1 MRDIDLK
8 SLRLF
13 AAVCDNGNIKAAA
26 AQEHIEPSAI
36 SKRLAQLEDQLGIQL
51 LVRGRMGAELTPAGQ
66 ALLEHVRSLMFT
78 VQRIEA
84 DMDSFKGGIKGHVR
98 LAASASA
105 SRMSEGEILC
115 GWLPGRTGMSPSTM
129 APVRSVRPLWPGIW
143 NGDLSVSMS
152 RIHASSRGADDRNPI
167 GSLVSRSVAA
177 PNAC

>member
-66 ALLEHVRSLMFT
+66 ALGAT
-78 VQRIEA
+78 QQRHPQTNVP
-84 DMDSFKGGIKGHVR
+84 FVHWP
-98 LAASASA
+98 LAVLDNTA
-105 SRMSEGEILC
+105 
-115 GWLPGRTGMSPSTM
+115 
-129 APVRSVRPLWPGIW
+129 
-143 NGDLSVSMS
+143 
-152 RIHASSRGADDRNPI
+152 RGAYRYARPAAVSARPI
-167 GSLVSRSVAA
+167 REWDF
-177 PNAC
+177 PYPK